1 MLPFAA
7 PGIGKTTKGIR
18 KSIAKRLAN
27 APNKAARLLANDMG
41 SHEHNCENRSNCA
54 CSGRLDRAVRV
65 HGRSAMTRSA
75 RAKNPTQHN
84 Q

>member
-27 APNKAARLLANDMG
+27 APNKAARLSANDMG
-41 SHEHNCENRSNCA
+41 SMSTTARIDQTA
-54 CSGRLDRAVRV
+54 LAAV
-65 HGRSAMTRSA
+65 GSIAPLGCMA
-75 RAKNPTQHN
+75 AQ